1 MSTDRGNRCD
11 WPVWLALAL
20 GSLQAAATPVSK
32 GAFSMDDLLTR
43 QAAASLAPG
52 PQDPI
57 VTEEIEAL
65 KNRAMS
71 PVVRLGTRAEAAW
84 LLGLIQLHGAGVRSD
99 PAQAQS
105 WFESAQALGHGW
117 AAGGLAWCEIE
128 GCQKAANPAGARRWL
143 RILQDINLP
152 RAQYL
157 EWLVETR
164 SVPDPARP
172 VSPTESDQSSG
183 QALQTLLILASQGG
197 DIHALIERGL
207 QAIAQDRLG
216 EALDFFN
223 AAAPRSAV
231 AATNAALV
239 RERLQAR
246 QESATS
252 TATSAA
258 GLLAAARRSHRGEG
272 QPANYTEAIRLYQL
286 AKNRG
291 SIEAQKM
298 LALIYSRPD
307 ASGQLDINWM
317 KQLAYLDLSGD
328 SPRAI
333 SNSLRP
339 GLQREPTPLIDQLP
353 LTWRERTSPLP
364 P

>member
-1 MSTDRGNRCD
+1 MSTDRGKRRD
-11 WPVWLALAL
+11 WPVCLALAL
-20 GSLQAAATPVSK
+20 GSLQTSATPVPK
-32 GAFSMDDLLTR
+32 GTFSMDDLLTR

-57 VTEEIEAL
+57 VLEEIEAL

-84 LLGLIQLHGAGVRSD
+84 LLGLIHLHGAGVRSD

-105 WFESAQALGHGW
+105 WFETSQALGHGW

-128 GCQKAANPAGARRWL
+128 GCQKKPNPPAARRWL
-143 RILQDINLP
+143 GILKDINLP
-152 RAQYL
+152 RARYL

-164 SVPDPARP
+164 SALDP
-172 VSPTESDQSSG
+172 SSAAPPAETDLAAG
-183 QALQTLLILASQGG
+183 EAPQTLLILASQGG

-246 QESATS
+246 QESAAS
-252 TATSAA
+252 TPTSAA

-307 ASGQLDINWM
+307 ANGQLDINWM
-317 KQLAYLDLSGD
+317 KQLAYLDLGGD
-328 SPRAI
+328 SPRAVA
-333 SNSLRP
+333 STARP